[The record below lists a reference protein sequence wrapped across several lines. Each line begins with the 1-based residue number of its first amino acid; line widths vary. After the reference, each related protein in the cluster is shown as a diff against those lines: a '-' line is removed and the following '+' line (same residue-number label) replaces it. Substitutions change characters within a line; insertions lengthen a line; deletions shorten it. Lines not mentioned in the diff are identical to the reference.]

1 MQLMAELSTTR
12 PVYQLVIFDF
22 DGTLAD
28 SYPWFLS
35 IFDELAIRY
44 KLPRLE
50 KSALEQLRKVDIH
63 HISREFKIPIWK
75 MVRIGSHVQ
84 KKMAS
89 QIENIRLVD
98 GMQKVLDTLIEA
110 RIKLAVVS
118 SNDEQ
123 NIRQVL
129 GPRNAAHFEAFEC
142 GVSIFGKKAKFEK
155 VLKTTNTPPNQA
167 LCLGDEVRD
176 LKSAQ
181 QAGIAFG
188 AVTWGYTAAEMFR
201 THTPKAIFD
210 QPEEI
215 LALFNGTL

>member
-1 MQLMAELSTTR
+1 MHLMADLSTIR
-12 PVYQLVIFDF
+12 PKYQLVIFDF

-35 IFDELAIRY
+35 IFDELAIRF

-98 GMQKVLDTLIEA
+98 GMQMVLDKLIGMG
-110 RIKLAVVS
+110 IKMAVVS

-129 GPRNAAHFEAFEC
+129 GPDNAAHFVAFEC

-155 VLKTTNTPPNQA
+155 VLKKTNTQPGQA

-188 AVTWGYTAAEMFR
+188 AVTWGYTAAEMFQ
-201 THTPKAIFD
+201 THAPDALFNR
-210 QPEEI
+210 PEEI
-215 LALFNGTL
+215 LKLF

>member
-1 MQLMAELSTTR
+1 MAELSTTH
-12 PVYQLVIFDF
+12 PAYQLVIFDF

-35 IFDELAIRY
+35 IFDELAIRF

-63 HISREFKIPIWK
+63 SISREFKIPIWK

-84 KKMAS
+84 KEMAS

-98 GMQKVLDTLIEA
+98 GMQKVLDTLIESG
-110 RIKLAVVS
+110 IKLAVVS

-129 GPRNAAHFEAFEC
+129 GPRNAAHFEVFEC

-155 VLKTTNTPPNQA
+155 VLKATSTQPNQA

-188 AVTWGYTAAEMFR
+188 AVTWGYTAAEMF
-201 THTPKAIFD
+201 HAHSPYAIFD

-215 LALFNGTL
+215 LALF